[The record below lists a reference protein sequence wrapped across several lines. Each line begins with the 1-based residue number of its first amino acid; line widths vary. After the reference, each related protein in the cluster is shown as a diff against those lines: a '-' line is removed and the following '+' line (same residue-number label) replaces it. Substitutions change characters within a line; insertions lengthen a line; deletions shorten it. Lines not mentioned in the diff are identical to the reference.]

1 MKRLFA
7 FALLIVVT
15 LSTMTSFAF
24 ASEPDKTVIDLGD
37 GFYMVEISSSYSLS
51 RSGDITYGSK
61 SANVYY
67 NSTLIGI
74 ATLYASFDIS
84 SSTAKATT
92 FDITGTGYNGGIYT
106 NGTSNCSRNT
116 VSGTA
121 YFNYNGFEKL
131 VHLSISCSPD
141 GTLY

>member
-37 GFYMVEISSSYSLS
+37 GFYLQEVTVQRFYS
-51 RSGDITYGSK
+51 RAGDTAVGHTSG
-61 SANVYY
+61 NVYY
-67 NSTLIGI
+67 GSTHIGS
-74 ATLYASFDIS
+74 ATLWGIFDIS
-84 SSTAKATT
+84 GSTAKAL
-92 FDITGTGYNGGIYT
+92 DSSISGTGYNGRSYT

-131 VHLSISCSPD
+131 VNLSISCSPD

>member
-7 FALLIVVT
+7 FALLIMVT

-51 RSGDITYGSK
+51 RSGDITYGS
-61 SANVYY
+61 
-67 NSTLIGI
+67 STLIGI

-92 FDITGTGYNGGIYT
+92 SDITGTGYNGGIYT

-121 YFNYNGFEKL
+121 YFSYNGFEKTAQ
-131 VHLSISCSPD
+131 LSISCSPD

>member
-15 LSTMTSFAF
+15 LSTITAS
-24 ASEPDKTVIDLGD
+24 ASEPNKTVIDLGD
-37 GFYMVEISSSYSLS
+37 GFYMVETISSYSLS
-51 RSGDITYGSK
+51 RSSNIIYGNK
-61 SANVYY
+61 SGNIYQD
-67 NSTLIGI
+67 STLIGVT
-74 ATLYASFDIS
+74 TLYASFDIS

-92 FDITGTGYNGGIYT
+92 SDITGTGYNGGIYT

-121 YFNYNGFEKL
+121 YFSYNGFEKTGR
-131 VHLSISCSPD
+131 LSISCSPD

>member
-15 LSTMTSFAF
+15 LSTITAS
-24 ASEPDKTVIDLGD
+24 ASEPNKTVIDLGD
-37 GFYMVEISSSYSLS
+37 GFYMVETSSSYSLS
-51 RSGDITYGSK
+51 RSSNIIYGNK
-61 SANVYY
+61 SGNIYQD
-67 NSTLIGI
+67 STLIGVT
-74 ATLYASFDIS
+74 TLYASFDIS

-92 FDITGTGYNGGIYT
+92 SDITGTGYNGGIYT

-121 YFNYNGFEKL
+121 YFSYNGFEKTGR
-131 VHLSISCSPD
+131 LSISCSPD

>member
-15 LSTMTSFAF
+15 LSTMTAS
-24 ASEPDKTVIDLGD
+24 ASEPNKTVIDLGD
-37 GFYMVEISSSYSLS
+37 GFYMVETISSYSLS
-51 RSGDITYGSK
+51 RSSNIIYGNK
-61 SANVYY
+61 SGNIYQD
-67 NSTLIGI
+67 STLIGVT
-74 ATLYASFDIS
+74 TLYASLDIS

-92 FDITGTGYNGGIYT
+92 SDITGTGYNGGIYT

-121 YFNYNGFEKL
+121 YFSYNGFEKTGR
-131 VHLSISCSPD
+131 LSISCSPD

>member
-15 LSTMTSFAF
+15 LSTMTAS
-24 ASEPDKTVIDLGD
+24 ASEPNKTVIDLGD

-92 FDITGTGYNGGIYT
+92 SDITGIGYNGGIYT

-121 YFNYNGFEKL
+121 YFSYNGFEKTAQ
-131 VHLSISCSPD
+131 LSISCFPD

>member
-15 LSTMTSFAF
+15 LSTITAS
-24 ASEPDKTVIDLGD
+24 ASEPNKTVIDLGD
-37 GFYMVEISSSYSLS
+37 GFYMVETISSYSLS
-51 RSGDITYGSK
+51 RSSNIIYGNK
-61 SANVYY
+61 SGNIYQD
-67 NSTLIGI
+67 STLIGVT
-74 ATLYASFDIS
+74 TLYASFDIS

-92 FDITGTGYNGGIYT
+92 SDITGTGYNGGIYT

-121 YFNYNGFEKL
+121 YFSYNGFEKTGR
-131 VHLSISCSPD
+131 LSISCFPD

>member
-15 LSTMTSFAF
+15 LSTMTAS
-24 ASEPDKTVIDLGD
+24 ASEPNKTVIDLGD
-37 GFYMVEISSSYSLS
+37 GFYMVETISSYSLS
-51 RSGDITYGSK
+51 RSSNIIYGNK
-61 SANVYY
+61 SGNIYQD
-67 NSTLIGI
+67 STLIGVT
-74 ATLYASFDIS
+74 TLYASFDIS

-92 FDITGTGYNGGIYT
+92 SDITGTGYNGGIYT

-121 YFNYNGFEKL
+121 YFSYNGFEKTGR
-131 VHLSISCSPD
+131 LSISCSPD

>member
-15 LSTMTSFAF
+15 LSTMT
-24 ASEPDKTVIDLGD
+24 ASAPEPNKTVIDLGD
-37 GFYMVEISSSYSLS
+37 GFYMVETISSYSLS
-51 RSGDITYGSK
+51 RSSNIIYGNK
-61 SANVYY
+61 SGNIYQD
-67 NSTLIGI
+67 STLIGVT
-74 ATLYASFDIS
+74 TLYASFDIS

-92 FDITGTGYNGGIYT
+92 SDITGTGYNGGIYT

-121 YFNYNGFEKL
+121 YFSYNGFEKTGR
-131 VHLSISCSPD
+131 LSISCSPD

>member
-15 LSTMTSFAF
+15 LSTMTAS
-24 ASEPDKTVIDLGD
+24 ASEPNKTVIDLGD
-37 GFYMVEISSSYSLS
+37 GFYMVETISSYSLS
-51 RSGDITYGSK
+51 RSSNIIYGNK
-61 SANVYY
+61 SGNIYQD
-67 NSTLIGI
+67 STLIGVT
-74 ATLYASFDIS
+74 TLYASFDIS

-92 FDITGTGYNGGIYT
+92 SDITSTGYNGGIYT

-121 YFNYNGFEKL
+121 YFSYNGFEKTGR
-131 VHLSISCSPD
+131 LSISCSPD

>member
-15 LSTMTSFAF
+15 LSTMTAS
-24 ASEPDKTVIDLGD
+24 ASEPNKTVIDLGD